1 MTDHR
6 LPITDNHMNEAL
18 LLSRYKLTTFL
29 ACRRRFQLR
38 YLEEA
43 AWPALP
49 LAVAD
54 EARLG
59 LGQQFHQ
66 LAQRHFLGL
75 PVQATAIDDR
85 TLRGWWLA
93 FERFVLPDL
102 PHGRNMPPVR
112 TLPELT
118 LTIPIGRH
126 LLHGRFDLLIIGEQN
141 GVPFARIF
149 DWKTGRPPDETI
161 LRHDWQTRLYL
172 AMLAEGGP
180 ALWAEGH
187 SPLQP
192 AQISITY
199 WYAVAPE
206 KPLTIPYTAT
216 GHAQNWAEIAAIVA
230 QIEAQQI
237 ADGVWPLTEERA
249 QCRVCAYQALCGRQ
263 EVGTPALNATEGVV
277 PLLADEETEDLLALP
292 LEPALP

>member
-1 MTDHR
+1 MSET
-6 LPITDNHMNEAL
+6 L

-43 AWPALP
+43 AWPAAP

-75 PVQATAIDDR
+75 PVEKAAIADR

-93 FERFVLPDL
+93 FERFILPEM
-102 PHGRNMPPVR
+102 PHGRHMPHVR
-112 TLPELT
+112 ILPELT
-118 LTIPIGRH
+118 LTIPIGQH
-126 LLHGRFDLLIIGEQN
+126 LLHGRFDLLLIGEQN
-141 GVPFARIF
+141 GAPFARIF

-172 AMLAEGGP
+172 AMLAEGGQ
-180 ALWAEGH
+180 ALWGEVR

-192 AQISITY
+192 EQISITY
-199 WYAVAPE
+199 WYAGAPE

-216 GHAQNWAEIAAIVA
+216 WHAQNSAEIAAIVA
-230 QIEAQQI
+230 QIEAQQM
-237 ADGVWPLTEERA
+237 AGGVWPLTEDRT

-263 EVGTPALNATEGVV
+263 EGGTPALSATEGAM
-277 PLLADEETEDLLALP
+277 PLLADEEMEDLLALP

>member
-1 MTDHR
+1 MSET
-6 LPITDNHMNEAL
+6 L

-38 YLEEA
+38 YLAAA
-43 AWPALP
+43 AWPAAP

-93 FERFVLPDL
+93 FARFILPEM
-102 PHGRNMPPVR
+102 PHGRI
-112 TLPELT
+112 LPELT

-141 GVPFARIF
+141 GAPFARIF
-149 DWKTGRPPDETI
+149 DWKTGRPPDETT

-172 AMLAEGGP
+172 AMLAEGGQ
-180 ALWAEGH
+180 ALWGEER
-187 SPLQP
+187 SPLQLE
-192 AQISITY
+192 QISITY
-199 WYAVAPE
+199 WYAAAPE

-216 GHAQNWAEIAAIVA
+216 WHTQNWAEIAAIVA
-230 QIEAQQI
+230 QIEAQQMAGSI
-237 ADGVWPLTEERA
+237 WPLTEDRT

-263 EVGTPALNATEGVV
+263 EVGAPALSATEGAV
-277 PLLADEETEDLLALP
+277 PLLADEETEDLRALP